1 VAPKSDENHILI
13 VDDDRQ
19 VLGLV
24 NQWLT
29 RAGFVVVACDSF
41 EAAKRQ
47 LAAQTPGVL
56 IADIRLGAFNGLQLA
71 ILAKE
76 RDAQTIAFVMSAFDD
91 ASLRSEARLC
101 GADFLPKPFTREQ
114 VVSAVR
120 TAVDARKTTGDVVD
134 SADNADAAPVAATPG
149 AVSSSRLTT

>member
-1 VAPKSDENHILI
+1 MTPTSDGNYVLI

-29 RAGFVVVACDSF
+29 RAGFVVVACESF
-41 EAAKRQ
+41 ETAKRQ
-47 LAAQTPGVL
+47 LAAQTPDVL

-76 RDAQTIAFVMSAFDD
+76 RAPHTAAFVMSAFDD

-114 VVSAVR
+114 VVGAVR
-120 TAVDARKTTGDVVD
+120 AAVDARQTTGDAVDTADTTDTARVV
-134 SADNADAAPVAATPG
+134 ATPS
-149 AVSSSRLTT
+149 AASSSRATT

>member
-1 VAPKSDENHILI
+1 MTPTSDGNYVLI

-29 RAGFVVVACDSF
+29 RAGFVVIACDSF

-47 LAAQTPGVL
+47 LAARTPDVL
-56 IADIRLGAFNGLQLA
+56 IADVRLGAFNGLQLA

-76 RDAQTIAFVMSAFDD
+76 RAPHTAAFVMSAFDD

-114 VVSAVR
+114 VVGAVQM
-120 TAVDARKTTGDVVD
+120 AVNARQNTVD
-134 SADNADAAPVAATPG
+134 TPPV
-149 AVSSSRLTT
+149 AVSSTRLTT

>member
-1 VAPKSDENHILI
+1 MTPTPDGNYVLI

-19 VLGLV
+19 VLSLV

-47 LAAQTPGVL
+47 LAVQTPDVL

-76 RDAQTIAFVMSAFDD
+76 RAPQTIAFVMSAFDD
-91 ASLRSEARLC
+91 ASLRREALLC
-101 GADFLPKPFTREQ
+101 GAEFLPKPFTREQ

-120 TAVDARKTTGDVVD
+120 TAVDARQATSETVG
-134 SADNADAAPVAATPG
+134 AAETAPVVASPSAA
-149 AVSSSRLTT
+149 SSSRVNT